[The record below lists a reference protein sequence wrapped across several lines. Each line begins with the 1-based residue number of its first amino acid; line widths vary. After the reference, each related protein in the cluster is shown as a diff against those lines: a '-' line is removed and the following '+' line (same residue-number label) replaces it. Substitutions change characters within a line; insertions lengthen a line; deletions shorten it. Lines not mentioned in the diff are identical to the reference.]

1 LTKTDQTIIKTAC
14 AWADEIT
21 MAEYNAKNGA
31 ALTRLINDHG
41 VKLEQFN
48 DKVYDAFAEG
58 ARELYD
64 EVQQHS
70 DLAARCHA
78 AFVKGRKEIGSWTNL
93 SDSPYISQRNRALG
107 L

>member
-1 LTKTDQTIIKTAC
+1 MIIKTAC

-31 ALTRLINDHG
+31 ALARLVNDHG
-41 VKLEQFN
+41 VKLEKFN
-48 DKVYDAFAEG
+48 DKVYDAFAKG
-58 ARELYD
+58 AAEVFD

-70 DLAARCHA
+70 ALAQKVHA
-78 AFVKGRKEIGSWTNL
+78 AFVKGRKEIGAWTNL

-107 L
+107 V